1 MRPTRIRDYCM
12 NEEQIDEEQI
22 DEDRAMKVVKF
33 SISDYVEMATTGFME
48 PVEKFVENL
57 FLDDGTIVHC
67 LDNNEYYY
75 RCDSMEL
82 IAFINEK
89 TNSEEL

>member
-1 MRPTRIRDYCM
+1 
-12 NEEQIDEEQI
+12 
-22 DEDRAMKVVKF
+22 
-33 SISDYVEMATTGFME
+33 MATTGFME